1 MKKLVSFVLLVTTL
15 LQSCLAYQKTL
26 VSMHNVYYGVDTERQ
41 KRLDG
46 INEIVNASAQLIE
59 EELGYIYLTDAKN
72 TIYGSAGIGIWN
84 TYSIGFSYER
94 KISGRD
100 GLIDFLLKMGDVPIS
115 PFIRVSIGKGYYFS
129 EASYF
134 TTEIGALSGKKKSHF
149 EYAIGAGVFVDGYD
163 KSISLTLSGF
173 FGYRYQKPSGGLIF
187 RTGLGVPELIYAGV
201 GVSF

>member
-1 MKKLVSFVLLVTTL
+1 MD
-15 LQSCLAYQKTL
+15 
-26 VSMHNVYYGVDTERQ
+26 NVYYEFDTERQ

-46 INEIVNASAQLIE
+46 INEIVNASTPLVE
-59 EELGYIYLTDAKN
+59 EESGFIYLTDAKN
-72 TIYGSAGIGIWN
+72 TIYGSAGIGIFNLW
-84 TYSIGFSYER
+84 SAGFSYER

-100 GLIDFLLKMGDVPIS
+100 GIIDILLKNGDVPIS
-115 PFIRVSIGKGYYFS
+115 PFIRVSTGKGYYFS

-134 TTEIGALSGKKKSHF
+134 STEIGALTGKKKSHI
-149 EYAIGAGVFVDGYD
+149 EYAIGAVVFVDGYD